1 MNINLEYYKIF
12 YFVAKYGSVT
22 VAAKELCISQ
32 PAVSQGVK
40 QLEEGLG
47 VILFQRNSKGMT
59 LTAEG
64 EALFYYISRGYEQ
77 IIQGEQKVK
86 EMLDIESGEIRIGA
100 SDMTLQFYLLPYLE
114 QYHSI
119 YPRIKVNVTN
129 APTPSTIER
138 LLEGKIDFGVVS
150 TPFIE
155 DSRIR
160 VYKGRIIR
168 DIFVAGERFSA
179 LRNETLCY
187 DKLSEFPLIC
197 LEENTSTRKYI
208 DNFLSKKSVMINPE
222 FELATS
228 SIVVQFAVRNMGIGC
243 VVEDFA
249 KEEIRAGRLFKLNF
263 EEEIPE
269 REICVIT
276 DNRMPLSRAAEA
288 MLELLK

>member
-12 YFVAKYGSVT
+12 YFVSKYGSVT

>member
-168 DIFVAGERFSA
+168 DIFVAGERFSD

>member
-12 YFVAKYGSVT
+12 YFVSKYGSVT

-168 DIFVAGERFSA
+168 DIFVAGERFSD

>member
-12 YFVAKYGSVT
+12 YFVSKYGSVT

-47 VILFQRNSKGMT
+47 VILFQRSSKGMT

>member
-12 YFVAKYGSVT
+12 YFVSKYGSVT

-138 LLEGKIDFGVVS
+138 LLEGKIDYGVVS

>member
-59 LTAEG
+59 PTAEG

-168 DIFVAGERFSA
+168 DIFVAGERFSD

-269 REICVIT
+269 RELCVIT

>member
-114 QYHSI
+114 QYHSK

-168 DIFVAGERFSA
+168 DIFVAGERFSD

>member
-12 YFVAKYGSVT
+12 YFVSKYGSVT

-47 VILFQRNSKGMT
+47 VILFQRSSKGMT

-168 DIFVAGERFSA
+168 DIFVAGERFSD

-263 EEEIPE
+263 EEEIPKL
-269 REICVIT
+269 EICVIT
-276 DNRMPLSRAAEA
+276 DNKIPLSRAAEA